1 MYIKGA
7 ILITMDDKEI
17 KSIIESIL
25 FVWGEPL
32 NIKELA
38 KALEI
43 PKGKI
48 KQYIYELQN
57 ELNEQ
62 KRGIQIIEVNNCF
75 QLASRLEN
83 HPYIEKLC
91 VTSQNRGLS
100 QPTLEALAII
110 AYKQPITKHEIESI
124 RGVKCD
130 KPISTLMDRELVE
143 IKGRLEKT
151 GRPIVYGTT
160 DTFLKAFGFK
170 NLDDLP
176 EVEAFGELDFLNTD
190 EEEE

>member
-1 MYIKGA
+1 
-7 ILITMDDKEI
+7 MDEKEI

-32 NIKELA
+32 NIKELT

-48 KQYIYELQN
+48 KEYIYELQN
-57 ELNEQ
+57 ELDEQ

-91 VTSQNRGLS
+91 ITSQNRGLS
-100 QPTLEALAII
+100 QPTLEVLAII

-130 KPISTLMDRELVE
+130 KPISTLMDRELIEV
-143 IKGRLEKT
+143 KGRLEKT

-160 DTFLKAFGFK
+160 DAFLKAFGFK

-176 EVEAFGELDFLNTD
+176 EVEAFGELDFLNND
-190 EEEE
+190 VEEA

>member
-1 MYIKGA
+1 
-7 ILITMDDKEI
+7 MDDKEI

-32 NIKELA
+32 NIKELT

-43 PKGKI
+43 PKAKI

-57 ELNEQ
+57 ELDEQ

-91 VTSQNRGLS
+91 ITSQNRGLS
-100 QPTLEALAII
+100 QPTLETLAII
-110 AYKQPITKHEIESI
+110 AYKQPITKYEIESI

-130 KPISTLMDRELVE
+130 KPLSTLIDRELIE

-160 DTFLKAFGFK
+160 NAFLKAFGFK

-176 EVEAFGELDFLNTD
+176 EVESFGDFDFLNNS
-190 EEEE
+190 EEEA

>member
-1 MYIKGA
+1 
-7 ILITMDDKEI
+7 MDDKEI

-32 NIKELA
+32 NIKELSRV
-38 KALEI
+38 LEL
-43 PKGKI
+43 PKK
-48 KQYIYELQN
+48 KVKEYIQELQD
-57 ELNEQ
+57 ELEQ
-62 KRGIQIIEVNNCF
+62 QHRGIKIIEVNNCF
-75 QLASRLEN
+75 QLATRLEN

-91 VTSQNRGLS
+91 ITSQNRGLS
-100 QPTLEALAII
+100 QPTLEVLAII
-110 AYKQPITKHEIESI
+110 SYKQPITKHEIESV

-130 KPISTLMDRELVE
+130 KPISTLMDRELIEV
-143 IKGRLEKT
+143 KGRLEKT

-176 EVEAFGELDFLNTD
+176 EVDEFGDFDILKQET
-190 EEEE
+190 EE

>member
-7 ILITMDDKEI
+7 KLFTMEDKEI

>member
-1 MYIKGA
+1 ME
-7 ILITMDDKEI
+7 DKDI

-32 NIKELA
+32 HIKELV
-38 KALEI
+38 KVLNI
-43 PKGKI
+43 PKGRI
-48 KQYIYELQN
+48 KEYIYELQK
-57 ELNEQ
+57 EMEEQ
-62 KRGIQIIEVNNCF
+62 RRGIQLIEVNDCF
-75 QLASRLEN
+75 QLATRLEN
-83 HPYIEKLC
+83 HPYIEKMC
-91 VTSQNRGLS
+91 ITSPNRGLS
-100 QPTLEALAII
+100 QPTLEVLAII
-110 AYKQPITKHEIESI
+110 AYRQPITRHEIEVI

-130 KPISTLMDRELVE
+130 KPISTLMDRDLIE

-176 EVEAFGELDFLNTD
+176 QIEAFNDFEILKQ
-190 EEEE
+190 EA